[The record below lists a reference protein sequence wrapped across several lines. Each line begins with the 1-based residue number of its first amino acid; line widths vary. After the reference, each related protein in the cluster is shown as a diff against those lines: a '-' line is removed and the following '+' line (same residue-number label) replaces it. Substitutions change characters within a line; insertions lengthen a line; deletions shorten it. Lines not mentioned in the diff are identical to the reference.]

1 MFDPFFDLIG
11 GLLAFYYR
19 LVPNYALAIA
29 MLTVSIMAVLTP
41 LTIKGTRSMME
52 LQVLQP
58 EMKRIQQQYRGDREA
73 MNREMVA
80 LYSHHGVNPLSGCLP
95 NLIQIPVFLVLFR
108 VLSGLTSEPPRH
120 IPESS
125 RLYQDL
131 TSNNPIEMVSFG
143 IDLAKSANDVVKESF
158 VEAIPY
164 LVMFAVY
171 VGLIFVQQRQM
182 AARRAG
188 QTSQISSQQQI
199 IIKYLPYVFTVFA
212 FFFQAALVVY
222 FITSTLWRIGQQ
234 AYIHRRYPST
244 LGEMPD
250 EPADSAA
257 AKKQDTPEIA
267 PAAPAGVKPAKKAQA
282 ASTDGASR
290 SAAERRVAAARERRK
305 SGKPS
310 SGSGGAPAPTSRTG
324 GSAKSRKRR

>member
-1 MFDPFFDLIG
+1 VFDPFFDFIG
-11 GLLAFYYR
+11 AILAAYYSV
-19 LVPNYALAIA
+19 VPNYALAIA
-29 MLTVSIMAVLTP
+29 MLTVTIMAVLTP

-80 LYSHHGVNPLSGCLP
+80 LYSRHGVNPLSGCLP
-95 NLIQIPVFLVLFR
+95 NLVQIPVFLVLFQ
-108 VLSGLTSEPPRH
+108 VLNGLTNDPPRH
-120 IPESS
+120 INETT

-131 TSNNPIEMVSFG
+131 EANTPVEMVSFG
-143 IDLAKSANDVVKESF
+143 VDLARSANDVVRESF

-164 LVMFAVY
+164 LLMFAVY
-171 VGLIFVQQRQM
+171 FGLIFVQQRQM

-188 QTSQISSQQQI
+188 QPSQISSQQQL
-199 IIKYLPYVFTVFA
+199 IIKYLPYVFTIFA
-212 FFFQAALVVY
+212 FFFQAGLVVY

-244 LGEMPD
+244 LGEVVETTAEETTP
-250 EPADSAA
+250 PAKRAASEAASAPPPGI
-257 AKKQDTPEIA
+257 TPS
-267 PAAPAGVKPAKKAQA
+267 KKAQA
-282 ASTDGASR
+282 SGGEGASR

-305 SGKPS
+305 TGKS
-310 SGSGGAPAPTSRTG
+310 TGSGGAPAPTSRTG
-324 GSAKSRKRR
+324 GSAKNRKRR